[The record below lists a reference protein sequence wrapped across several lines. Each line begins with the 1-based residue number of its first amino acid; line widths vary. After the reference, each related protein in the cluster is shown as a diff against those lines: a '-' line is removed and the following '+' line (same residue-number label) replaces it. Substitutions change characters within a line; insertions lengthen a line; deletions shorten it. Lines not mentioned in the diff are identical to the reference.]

1 VWLSTGTRDLI
12 TIQGKHGTSSPDLSL
27 LSLNTG
33 SSENV
38 TSDGPK
44 EVESID
50 DDQVY
55 PTGPASEPQLE
66 PELEPELDAAPF
78 EVAYVVED
86 VVEPPDDAWG
96 FPTTVKSSK
105 KEKKKSKKN
114 LS

>member
-1 VWLSTGTRDLI
+1 VWLSTGTWDLI
-12 TIQGKHGTSSPDLSL
+12 TIQGIHGTFSPDLSW

-66 PELEPELDAAPF
+66 PELDAALF

-86 VVEPPDDAWG
+86 VVEPLDDAWG

>member
-1 VWLSTGTRDLI
+1 MWLSTGTRDLI

-50 DDQVY
+50 DNQVY
-55 PTGPASEPQLE
+55 PTGPAPEPQLE
-66 PELEPELDAAPF
+66 PELDSAPF

>member
-1 VWLSTGTRDLI
+1 MWLSTGTRDLI

-50 DDQVY
+50 DEQVY

-66 PELEPELDAAPF
+66 LELDAAPF

-96 FPTTVKSSK
+96 FRTTVKSSK
-105 KEKKKSKKN
+105 KEKKKLKKN